1 MTDNNKQETEV
12 QQIPINLSLHTN
24 PNYNALLGTNGKLAN
39 LKVSKP
45 DKETWFMTHKDWRQ
59 ELYIAECS
67 VKNSLKKQS
76 YLVQG
81 NDDATHQELLSSLD
95 TVRWCC
101 CHLVATSTGSLMI
114 WPRKMH
120 VDDGDEP
127 KKYHTTAA
135 EAAEDAEQGFIKM
148 KWKGGGYD
156 WVSPRTP
163 EVFKEPVWPKE
174 QSMLELLEIAF
185 RGYVINN
192 MDHPQVMIADGRA

>member
-67 VKNSLKKQS
+67 VKNTLKKQS

-81 NDDATHQELLSSLD
+81 QDDAIHQELLSTLD

-101 CHLVATSTGSLMI
+101 LLYTS
-114 WPRKMH
+114 
-120 VDDGDEP
+120 DAADE
-127 KKYHTTAA
+127 
-135 EAAEDAEQGFIKM
+135 
-148 KWKGGGYD
+148 
-156 WVSPRTP
+156 
-163 EVFKEPVWPKE
+163 
-174 QSMLELLEIAF
+174 
-185 RGYVINN
+185 
-192 MDHPQVMIADGRA
+192 